1 MRNHKTGGDRGWI
14 RLVNRQLADKFHKIV
29 MLLLRSC
36 LLGLLLQLPLLL
48 LDLHLLDG
56 GEEVRGFWIGMGGLQ
71 WGRTGGN
78 RLLWLVSWVY
88 GTVYKLLDLGQ
99 EVWGVFT
106 MRLMLLLGGNLLLL
120 LRHLLLRTAG

>member
-1 MRNHKTGGDRGWI
+1 MRNRKTGGDRGWI
-14 RLVNRQLADKFHKIV
+14 RLVNRQLTDKFHKIV

-48 LDLHLLDG
+48 LDLHPLDG

-78 RLLWLVSWVY
+78 RLLWLVSWDY

-99 EVWGVFT
+99 EVWGVCA
-106 MRLMLLLGGNLLLL
+106 MRLMPLLGGSLLLL

>member
-1 MRNHKTGGDRGWI
+1 
-14 RLVNRQLADKFHKIV
+14 
-29 MLLLRSC
+29 
-36 LLGLLLQLPLLL
+36 
-48 LDLHLLDG
+48 
-56 GEEVRGFWIGMGGLQ
+56 MGGLQ

-106 MRLMLLLGGNLLLL
+106 TRLMLLLGGSLLLL

>member
-1 MRNHKTGGDRGWI
+1 MRNHETRSDRGWS

-29 MLLLRSC
+29 ILLLRC
-36 LLGLLLQLPLLL
+36 RLLGLLLQLPLQL
-48 LDLHLLDG
+48 LDLHPMDG
-56 GEEVRGFWIGMGGLQ
+56 GEEVRGFRIGTGELR

-78 RLLWLVSWVY
+78 RLLWLVSWDY

-99 EVWGVFT
+99 EVWGVCA
-106 MRLMLLLGGNLLLL
+106 MRLMPLLGGSPLLL

>member
-14 RLVNRQLADKFHKIV
+14 RLVNCQLADKFHKIV

-56 GEEVRGFWIGMGGLQ
+56 GEEVRGF
-71 WGRTGGN
+71 
-78 RLLWLVSWVY
+78 
-88 GTVYKLLDLGQ
+88 
-99 EVWGVFT
+99 
-106 MRLMLLLGGNLLLL
+106 
-120 LRHLLLRTAG
+120 